1 MEFIKYSI
9 KILKI
14 HCIHYFPFLPIQ
26 SPLIKAPSSV
36 PLCHTTQGVLFIK
49 KKDTNELISKRE
61 RDSQTEKKL
70 TVTKG
75 ERGLE
80 VGINQEVG
88 IKIYTLLI

>member
-49 KKDTNELISKRE
+49 KKDTNELISKTE
-61 RDSQTEKKL
+61 KDSQTQKTDL
-70 TVTKG
+70 WLSKG
-75 ERGLE
+75 KGAGG
-80 VGINQEVG
+80 GID
-88 IKIYTLLI
+88 